1 MPFQSGVTIMTIRL
15 KILLSAHLGLFFL
28 LSIPNCCHAG
38 TPTSDRIAL
47 EAGVKN
53 EISVDLAQKYD
64 PLKVLAD
71 RKCLDGRTVKDFT
84 GEIVEYWANL
94 ECAFCGILE
103 PVKAQRD
110 NPDICIVVRHIPSA
124 QYGESLKKALAFEAL
139 RQFSINAANRFWD
152 AVVPK
157 SNVGLP
163 LSYEAAMH
171 TAIE

>member
-1 MPFQSGVTIMTIRL
+1 MKYLFKFVLMAAISFCSPLVMDNAANAGPFT
-15 KILLSAHLGLFFL
+15 A
-28 LSIPNCCHAG
+28 
-38 TPTSDRIAL
+38 DRITL

-53 EISVDLAQKYD
+53 EISVDLAQKYE
-64 PLKVLAD
+64 PLNVLAD
-71 RKCLDGRTVKDFT
+71 RKCLDGRAVKDFQ

-110 NPDICIVVRHIPSA
+110 NPDVCIVVRHIPSA

-139 RQFSINAANRFWD
+139 RPFSINAANRFWD